1 MAKFTKTVTE
11 TVNCPRCT
19 SEAVVKRGKSRDGT
33 QTYACKVCKGR
44 LYNDGLG
51 KGRRVPPEQI
61 GAAINLF
68 YDGPSIKAIAENLS
82 DLFDIPEPSKA
93 SVYEWVRDY
102 TGLAQREMEK
112 YKAKTGSE
120 WVADEMV
127 LKVGGEKYWNWNVMD
142 ADTRYILASHL
153 SKRRDMREAMKVMEK
168 AKANAANLPK
178 TIKTDRLKS
187 YIDAIERVF
196 GADVKHIQ
204 SDGIT
209 APINNN
215 LSERLQGAFRQRTK
229 VMRGLQSLETGQHF
243 LDGWVINYNL
253 FRPHE
258 SLGGRTPAQLAQVD
272 APFSEWSD
280 FAKFDASEFSSK
292 RRRAERQRREFRERG
307 LTTSSSRNGFRQRR
321 EF

>member
-1 MAKFTKTVTE
+1 MAKFTTTITVD
-11 TVNCPRCT
+11 CPRCT
-19 SEAVVKRGKSRDGT
+19 SEDVMKYGTAKGIQVYKCKDCNRKFRNTGLAYKR
-33 QTYACKVCKGR
+33 Q
-44 LYNDGLG
+44 
-51 KGRRVPPEQI
+51 VPVEI
-61 GAAINLF
+61 VGAAINLF
-68 YDGPSIKAIAENLS
+68 YDGLSIKAIAENLS
-82 DLFDIPEPSKA
+82 DMYDIPEPSKA

-102 TGLAQREMEK
+102 TGLAQREMGK

-127 LKVGGEKYWNWNVMD
+127 LKVGGEKLWNWNVMD

-168 AKANAANLPK
+168 AQANAANLPK

-187 YIDAIERVF
+187 YIDAIERIYG
-196 GADVKHIQ
+196 GAVKHVQ

-215 LSERLQGAFRQRTK
+215 LSERLQGSFRQRTK

-258 SLGGRTPAQLAQVD
+258 SLGGRTPAQLAQVN
-272 APFSEWSD
+272 APFREWSD
-280 FAKFDASEFSSK
+280 FAKLDASEFSSK
-292 RRRAERQRREFRERG
+292 RRRAENKRREFRERG
-307 LTTSSSRNGFRQRR
+307 LKTSGSRNGFSRRR